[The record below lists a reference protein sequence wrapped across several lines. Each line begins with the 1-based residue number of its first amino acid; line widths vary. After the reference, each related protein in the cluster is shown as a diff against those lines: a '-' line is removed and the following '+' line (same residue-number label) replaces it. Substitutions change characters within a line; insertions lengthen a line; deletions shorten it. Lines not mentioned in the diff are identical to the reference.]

1 MPSWGTLVFLCS
13 YLYPFPCMLGF
24 ANVADLLLEYMCPHT
39 QAEFAPFEA
48 ESDSRDNC
56 LSEMVDFA
64 LTVDM
69 SLRPEDGYS
78 HTCGSQSISIILL
91 TKLSYLRRDEDIG
104 KQRGC
109 S

>member
-1 MPSWGTLVFLCS
+1 MPSWGSLVFLCS
-13 YLYPFPCMLGF
+13 YLYLYPCMLGF

-48 ESDSRDNC
+48 ETDSRDNC

-64 LTVDM
+64 RMVDM

-78 HTCGSQSISIILL
+78 HTCGSQSISIIIL
-91 TKLSYLRRDEDIG
+91 TKLSYLRRDQDTG
-104 KQRGC
+104 KQKPC